1 MIPYGCLATGQNVG
15 MIEVVRNAKTVMHI
29 LKQDI
34 RSAMMVRTKE
44 LHSWIR
50 EKNRSLSS
58 AVDKTGT
65 SSEGYLLFHKN
76 FIVIF
81 KKNYFVAF
89 CACRFCPVDMK
100 TVLYIL
106 LFTWYI
112 LSKRI

>member
-44 LHSWIR
+44 LHSWIK
-50 EKNRSLSS
+50 EKNRSPSS

-65 SSEGYLLFHKN
+65 ASEGYLLLRK
-76 FIVIF
+76 
-81 KKNYFVAF
+81 
-89 CACRFCPVDMK
+89 
-100 TVLYIL
+100 L
-106 LFTWYI
+106 
-112 LSKRI
+112 